1 VPIQSPRC
9 NRQRGQYENQ
19 SFSGKDVPWVSQLF
33 AHIDSEKLSEMALVD
48 IAYEILRE
56 TNRTYNFRELMD
68 ELVSLRKMTKEQM
81 MAIIAQVYTEIN
93 IDGRFVCLGDNVW
106 GLKRWYPTDTVE
118 ETQEGGGTKKKK
130 VILDDD
136 FDDYDTEDE
145 IVEEYEEDDVV
156 IFEDEEEFVD
166 EDADIEEEE
175 LDAEIDEEELEDE
188 EELFE
193 EEEEE
198 LVEEDSEDDLD
209 DDDDK

>member
-1 VPIQSPRC
+1 M
-9 NRQRGQYENQ
+9 
-19 SFSGKDVPWVSQLF
+19 SQLF
-33 AHIDSEKLSEMALVD
+33 AHVDSEKLSEMALVD
-48 IAYEILRE
+48 IAYEILRQ

-68 ELVSLRKMTKEQM
+68 ELVAVRKMTKEQLM
-81 MAIIAQVYTEIN
+81 SIIAQVYTEIN

-106 GLKRWYPTDTVE
+106 GLKRWYPTDTVD

-136 FDDYDTEDE
+136 FDDYDTEDD

-166 EDADIEEEE
+166 EEAEIEEEE
-175 LDAEIDEEELEDE
+175 IEAEIDEEEIEDE

-193 EEEEE
+193 DEELAEEESDEE
-198 LVEEDSEDDLD
+198 GDDD
-209 DDDDK
+209 AADDDDKL

>member
-1 VPIQSPRC
+1 
-9 NRQRGQYENQ
+9 
-19 SFSGKDVPWVSQLF
+19 VSQLF

-68 ELVSLRKMTKEQM
+68 ELVAVRKMTNEQL

-106 GLKRWYPTDTVE
+106 GLKRWYPTDTVD

-130 VILDDD
+130 VVLDDD
-136 FDDYDTEDE
+136 FDDYDADE
-145 IVEEYEEDDVV
+145 ESVEEFEEDDIV

-166 EDADIEEEE
+166 EDAEIEEEE
-175 LDAEIDEEELEDE
+175 IDAEIEEEEIDEEEEELFEDEELEDE
-188 EELFE
+188 ESVDD
-193 EEEEE
+193 
-198 LVEEDSEDDLD
+198 VEEDDEKL
-209 DDDDK
+209 

>member
-1 VPIQSPRC
+1 M
-9 NRQRGQYENQ
+9 
-19 SFSGKDVPWVSQLF
+19 SQLF

-48 IAYEILRE
+48 IAYEILRK
-56 TNRTYNFRELMD
+56 TNRTYNFRELMN
-68 ELVSLRKMTKEQM
+68 ELVAVRKLTDEQL

-130 VILDDD
+130 IVTEDD

-145 IVEEYEEDDVV
+145 SVEEYEDDDVV

-166 EDADIEEEE
+166 EDSEIEEEE
-175 LDAEIDEEELEDE
+175 IDGEIDEEELEDE
-188 EELFE
+188 EDEMFE
-193 EEEEE
+193 EDAELAEEESD
-198 LVEEDSEDDLD
+198 EELD
-209 DDDDK
+209 DEGEK